1 MIKTKYTEAYVLICG
16 ECHYRNSWL
25 NIPVAGMAVSCHST
39 SSLAGGF
46 AVGSAQAAL
55 PRY

>member
-1 MIKTKYTEAYVLICG
+1 MIKTKYAEAYVLICG